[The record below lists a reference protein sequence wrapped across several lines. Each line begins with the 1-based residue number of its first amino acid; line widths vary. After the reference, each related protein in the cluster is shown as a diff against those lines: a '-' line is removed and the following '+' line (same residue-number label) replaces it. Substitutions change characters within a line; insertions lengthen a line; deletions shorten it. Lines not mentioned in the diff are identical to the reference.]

1 MNVRSA
7 VRIACLACC
16 ALVGLEGS
24 ALAKTPREQ
33 AGAFAAS
40 AEVLASEG
48 KFDAAAALFQ
58 RAYELDPEP
67 VLLYNI
73 ARMHDRKGDIP
84 AAQAGYERYLAEETD
99 PEGLNRGRAR
109 LAEVLDRLPGSIEVR
124 VDPADAVVEVD
135 GKRAAGPVSATPG
148 THSFV
153 VSREGYRPHAAT
165 LEVKPGQAVALE
177 VNLVALPAADPVV
190 PAPAPVAAPLVVA
203 KKVRP
208 ASRITP
214 WQWVAIGGGAA
225 CVVVGG
231 VMTKLAM
238 DDRGRVES
246 ATRVDGIVTGMSQVA
261 ADDLVKKARTKDAAS
276 WALYGVGG
284 AAIVTGV
291 VLAIVDAT
299 RGREPAVPAV
309 GVGVVPGGLSLGFSG
324 GF

>member
-1 MNVRSA
+1 MG
-7 VRIACLACC
+7 LA
-16 ALVGLEGS
+16 GT

-73 ARMHDRKGDIP
+73 ARMHDRKGDLP
-84 AAQAGYERYLAEETD
+84 AARAGYERYLGEETD
-99 PEGLNRGRAR
+99 PAGQERGRTR
-109 LAEVLDRLPGSIEVR
+109 LTEVMERMPGSIEVR
-124 VDPADAVVEVD
+124 VVPADAVVEID
-135 GKRAAGPVSATPG
+135 GQRATGLVTATPG
-148 THSFV
+148 THSV
-153 VSREGYRPHAAT
+153 AVSREGFRPHAAT
-165 LEVKPGQAVALE
+165 LEVKPGQAVA
-177 VNLVALPAADPVV
+177 VPVDLVALPAADPVRPAPEPV
-190 PAPAPVAAPLVVA
+190 PAPIVVE
-203 KKVRP
+203 KKARP

-231 VMTKLAM
+231 VLTKLAM
-238 DDRGRVES
+238 DDRGRVDS
-246 ATRVDGIVTGMSQVA
+246 ATRVDGVVTGMSQVA

-291 VLAIVDAT
+291 VLAVVDAT
-299 RGREPAVPAV
+299 RGREPAAPAV
-309 GVGVVPGGLSLGFSG
+309 GVGVIPGGLSFGLSG